1 MRAQGTLPLTAA
13 KRRSIRKTGVYR
25 YPRIQTCALD
35 NFTFAPPKKV
45 EGRVAE
51 VEKSEDDS
59 PMWESFGCSPVLNFA
74 SKAEDAEQKK
84 EEKNEEGSHQTRYT
98 PSSSFASTS
107 NTLEPFQFPLTLQ
120 SKFELFSIE
129 ENFKESSLTDSFLK
143 SFSCQEPNLTFKEK
157 EETLWQGVCTP
168 CPKVS
173 SLVDNYSLKVRKDN
187 YFCNTQSLKPQLRDI
202 PRISSLIRK

>member
-84 EEKNEEGSHQTRYT
+84 EEKKKKKKAEDDSPKWERDGCSPHQKKK
-98 PSSSFASTS
+98 
-107 NTLEPFQFPLTLQ
+107 NKDE
-120 SKFELFSIE
+120 
-129 ENFKESSLTDSFLK
+129 DS
-143 SFSCQEPNLTFKEK
+143 E
-157 EETLWQGVCTP
+157 
-168 CPKVS
+168 
-173 SLVDNYSLKVRKDN
+173 
-187 YFCNTQSLKPQLRDI
+187 
-202 PRISSLIRK
+202 